1 MEDLADIRRKLEQLA
16 SNGRTDELIEI
27 VLALLARARETN
39 TALAVRLQNA
49 LRALYGRKSAKVGVD
64 QLALLFAEL
73 GKDLAPAGSDATES
87 PPSEA
92 AESHKPDASGEVP
105 QPPEPPKP
113 PRGRGGRSPLPPNLP
128 RQEQIV
134 QLPEAARTCSQC
146 GANKTCIGHVESEVL
161 EFVPAQFCVIVEK
174 REKLVCPTCVE
185 EGVVTAPSEK
195 VMDRGRPGPGLLAHI
210 TVKKSQD
217 SMPLYRQTQEYE
229 RYGVSLSPS
238 TLGDWSAFALDV
250 MRPVADRIAVHVVR
264 SGYIRGD
271 DTGLKVLDRDHPE
284 GVKRGHVWAFVGA
297 GLVAF
302 HYAPNWKAEHP
313 AGFLRDFKGYLQGD
327 GYAGYAAMLRDD
339 DTGELVVPDARR
351 LGCGMHIR
359 AKFESATKT
368 GDARAAVAI
377 RYFQNLYRVEAS
389 CKNEGLS
396 AEQRKARRDEL
407 SLPVVDE
414 LYAWIHELH
423 LRLVPKSPIFVATQ
437 YAINQEDAWRRCFTD
452 GRFEIDN
459 GEVERQ
465 LRRVATGRKNYLFA
479 GSDKGAE
486 RLAVAYTVFGSCHMH
501 GVDPW
506 AWATD
511 VIRKLQSGWPMSR
524 LDELLPNVWAKRKP
538 DDAPIHSAA

>member
-1 MEDLADIRRKLEQLA
+1 L
-16 SNGRTDELIEI
+16 SVPG
-27 VLALLARARETN
+27 LLTIPRSAARETN
-39 TALAVRLQNA
+39 TTLSVRLQNA
-49 LRALYGRKSAKVGVD
+49 LRALYGRKSAKVDVE
-64 QLALLFAEL
+64 QLALMFAEL
-73 GKDLAPAGSDATES
+73 GSDVPPTRSEPAETPTCEAPES
-87 PPSEA
+87 P
-92 AESHKPDASGEVP
+92 KPDAPSEVP

-128 RQEQIV
+128 REEQIV
-134 QLPEAARTCSQC
+134 PVPEAARTCSQC
-146 GANKTCIGHVESEVL
+146 GASKKCIGHVESEVL
-161 EFVPAQFCVIVEK
+161 EFVPAQFRVIVEK

-210 TVKKSQD
+210 AVRKSQD
-217 SMPLYRQTQEYE
+217 SMPLYRQSQEYE

-250 MRPVADRIAVHVVR
+250 LQPVAKRIAVHVVS

-284 GVKRGHVWAFVGA
+284 GVKRGHIWAFVGA

-302 HYAPNWKAEHP
+302 HYAPNWKSDHP
-313 AGFLRDFKGYLQGD
+313 AAFLRDFKGYLQGD

-339 DTGELVVPDARR
+339 ETGDLVVPEERR

-377 RYFQNLYRVEAS
+377 RYFQKLYRVEAS
-389 CKNEGLS
+389 CKSEGLS
-396 AEQRKARRDEL
+396 DEQRKARRDEL

-414 LYAWIHELH
+414 LYDWIRELH
-423 LRLVPKSPIFVATQ
+423 PRLVPKSPPFVATQ
-437 YAINQEDAWRRCFTD
+437 YAINQEGAWRRCFTD

-465 LRRVATGRKNYLFA
+465 LRRVALGRNY
-479 GSDKGAE
+479 AE
-486 RLAVAYTVFGSCHMH
+486 FPVMRT
-501 GVDPW
+501 
-506 AWATD
+506 
-511 VIRKLQSGWPMSR
+511 
-524 LDELLPNVWAKRKP
+524 
-538 DDAPIHSAA
+538 